1 MSIKLI
7 FLGLKLRECRPS
19 TVADADSGLPRCDVA
34 FLGPLPLLRGLF
46 SLFWRLTLLPLI
58 WGTGDERGVRGVREL
73 VGLELG
79 QNLRHQLVTLLS
91 YGY

>member
-7 FLGLKLRECRPS
+7 CLCLKLHECRPS
-19 TVADADSGLPRCDVA
+19 TVADAHSGLPCFVVA
-34 FLGPLPLLRGLF
+34 FLGPLPLLR

-58 WGTGDERGVRGVREL
+58 WRTSDERGVRGVREL

-91 YGY
+91 YGH